1 MANSQYPNRIDNSFD
16 LQKQIPSYRS
26 EFPQDLPYD
35 PGATSSLSELGYLPS
50 RGSIIVVMPII
61 LVLLGV
67 ILFRKK
73 ILWSTLLPSLL
84 TIGLLLTFFGPMK
97 LPSILRF
104 NTMLG
109 FTKFVALLLAVAICI
124 QILSKKILP
133 FLTTHSL
140 YPVCLYI
147 LSLLSSVFPM
157 TNSNFFLQDFNI
169 AVTGLL
175 FMFLSYWFFSWE
187 EAKRIINTYPWL
199 ILGASF
205 LILLIFINKSLGSY
219 IISIIYPTYERSVFA
234 HDLARGRIFSII
246 DFEYFTPC
254 IIAVILFAKKM
265 NQKKLF
271 WSSLV
276 IFSISFVAIFLI
288 NYRYRFLTYELGF
301 ILMWIYLPKAR
312 KTIATWFLSIGGI
325 LFAIYIGISL
335 TFFRSTII
343 DRFLMKDYSE
353 DVVSVERRFVMYEQ
367 AIDIFIQHPIL
378 GVGLGNYKDNVQIVY
393 SRYGGRVY
401 EPNYKILQNVYAY
414 PHNWYLTVLA
424 ENGAVGFLILTWVL
438 ATFLQMDLRL
448 ARKLK
453 DDELIIFAT
462 ISSISWLY
470 LFANLFTMMHVSLP
484 MVIIFWSM
492 RGFIERMY
500 QNKKLIKI

>member
-1 MANSQYPNRIDNSFD
+1 
-16 LQKQIPSYRS
+16 
-26 EFPQDLPYD
+26 
-35 PGATSSLSELGYLPS
+35 
-50 RGSIIVVMPII
+50 
-61 LVLLGV
+61 
-67 ILFRKK
+67 
-73 ILWSTLLPSLL
+73 
-84 TIGLLLTFFGPMK
+84 
-97 LPSILRF
+97 
-104 NTMLG
+104 
-109 FTKFVALLLAVAICI
+109 
-124 QILSKKILP
+124 
-133 FLTTHSL
+133 
-140 YPVCLYI
+140 
-147 LSLLSSVFPM
+147 
-157 TNSNFFLQDFNI
+157 
-169 AVTGLL
+169 
-175 FMFLSYWFFSWE
+175 
-187 EAKRIINTYPWL
+187 
-199 ILGASF
+199 
-205 LILLIFINKSLGSY
+205 
-219 IISIIYPTYERSVFA
+219 
-234 HDLARGRIFSII
+234 
-246 DFEYFTPC
+246 
-254 IIAVILFAKKM
+254 
-265 NQKKLF
+265 
-271 WSSLV
+271 
-276 IFSISFVAIFLI
+276 
-288 NYRYRFLTYELGF
+288 
-301 ILMWIYLPKAR
+301 
-312 KTIATWFLSIGGI
+312 
-325 LFAIYIGISL
+325 
-335 TFFRSTII
+335 
-343 DRFLMKDYSE
+343 MKDYSE